1 VQFVSQNL
9 LGLKLNEVE
18 VNEASEQPLSIHNI
32 YISLGSNIAPVEN
45 LPRAFSLL
53 RKYVA
58 VELVSGVWETP
69 PADSEGPNYLNAVAL
84 IHTDLALL
92 QLKHQVLRRIEADL
106 GRVRTSDKNT
116 PRPIDLDIILVDG
129 KIIDPIVWTRAFV
142 VIPLAE
148 ISGDILNPE
157 TGETIAD
164 VAMRLMFDSEIKARP
179 DVELK
184 P

>member
-1 VQFVSQNL
+1 VD
-9 LGLKLNEVE
+9 
-18 VNEASEQPLSIHNI
+18 EASEQPLLIHNI
-32 YISLGSNIAPVEN
+32 YISLGSNIAPVKN
-45 LPRAFSLL
+45 LPRAFRLL

-69 PADSEGPNYLNAVAL
+69 PADLEGPNYLNAVAL
-84 IHTDLALL
+84 IHTELSLL
-92 QLKHQVLRRIEADL
+92 HLKHEVLCRIEADL
-106 GRVRTSDKNT
+106 GRVRTTDKNA
-116 PRPIDLDIILVDG
+116 PRPIDLDIILIDG
-129 KIIDPIVWTRAFV
+129 KIIDPIVWTRAFM

-148 ISGDILNPE
+148 ISGDVLNPE